1 MYTTLHV
8 RSQADKKIV
17 ITRPLY
23 IREEFLVQQN
33 HWPLIQIKKTV
44 MQKFKDNNKRAILS
58 EMQMG
63 NEI

>member
-8 RSQADKKIV
+8 RSHADKKNCDNPSNV
-17 ITRPLY
+17 
-23 IREEFLVQQN
+23 IREEFLVRQN
-33 HWPLIQIKKTV
+33 HWPLIQRKKTV

>member
-1 MYTTLHV
+1 M
-8 RSQADKKIV
+8 
-17 ITRPLY
+17 Y